1 MWIKEMKS
9 TERPR
14 EKIHRFGVSPLSDAE
29 LIAVLL
35 RTGSSSASAIEVA
48 HKLIKQKS
56 LHQLSGMHFQELLRI
71 PGIGSAKASSI
82 LAAFELGRRVKHI
95 SSAQILG
102 PSDIANIVAPFVE
115 NPSQEHFIGV
125 FLNTQHQVIH
135 TKVLFIGT
143 LNASLVH
150 PRELFKEAV
159 KVSAASVVV
168 AHNHPSGD
176 LTPSPADIEMTKQL
190 KDAAQMIH
198 IPLLD
203 HVIVGDSGYLS
214 FSELGLL

>member
-1 MWIKEMKS
+1 MWIKEMKA

-14 EKIHRFGVSPLSDAE
+14 EKMQRFGVTPLSDAE

-35 RTGSSSASAIEVA
+35 RTGSSSASAMEVA
-48 HKLIKQKS
+48 HRLIKQKS
-56 LHQLSGMHFQELLRI
+56 LLQLSTMHLRELTRI

-82 LAAFELGRRVKHI
+82 LAAFELGRRVKHN
-95 SSAQILG
+95 SSPQIMG
-102 PSDIANIVAPFVE
+102 PSDIANVVAPLIV
-115 NPSQEHFIGV
+115 NASQEHFIGV

-135 TKVLFIGT
+135 SKVLFIGT

-150 PRELFKEAV
+150 PREVFKEAV

-190 KDAAQMIH
+190 KEAAQMIH

-203 HVIVGDSGYLS
+203 HVIVGEVGYLS